1 MVCECV
7 LHEQNLYIGAI
18 EPRIITLYLCI
29 YKVIM
34 IDRSETP
41 VDPLQRHLGAL
52 GDLRQ
57 RGLVAPEPYGAIPAT
72 VSNQSLSNRIAKE
85 T

>member
-1 MVCECV
+1 
-7 LHEQNLYIGAI
+7 
-18 EPRIITLYLCI
+18 
-29 YKVIM
+29 M

>member
-1 MVCECV
+1 
-7 LHEQNLYIGAI
+7 
-18 EPRIITLYLCI
+18 
-29 YKVIM
+29 M

-57 RGLVAPEPYGAIPAT
+57 CGLVAPSEPYGAIPAT
-72 VSNQSLSNRIAKE
+72 GSNQSLSNRIAKE